1 MMQVGVYYIASK
13 NVSNKTLHQ
22 SNMDLIKELTL
33 ISGLDLVVCQLDE
46 MTDYDFSC
54 VFIGGGGTEGMFLEV
69 FDKLAKPVVL
79 LTTGENNS
87 LAASMEILSF
97 LQQNNVKGEII
108 HGSITKMASRLNLL
122 AKVFAV
128 KRKINHLRLAR
139 VGKPSDWLI
148 ASDVDA
154 KISEETNGIKII
166 DIPMQEFFDEIAKN
180 EYLENEYTKT
190 LLNKGFDKQ
199 ATEKALSIYGALK
212 RLVVKYDLDGVTVR
226 CFDLLKPIGNTG
238 CVALAILN
246 AEGIY
251 AGCEGDTPALISMA
265 VLGELSQQPIF
276 MANPSRINDVD
287 NEIVFAH
294 CTLPINMPK
303 AFTCMTHFE
312 SGIGVALAGELAKGK
327 VTLFKCSGMLD
338 RYYVTVGELT
348 ENLKEHN
355 LCRTQVRIKLNAN
368 DIEYLLTKSIGN
380 HHMIAIGDY
389 QELVEE
395 FFKW

>member
-33 ISGLDLVVCQLDE
+33 VSGLDMVLCQLDE
-46 MTDYDFSC
+46 MADYDFSC
-54 VFIGGGGTEGMFLEV
+54 VFIGGGGTEGMFLEA
-69 FDKLAKPVVL
+69 FDKLTKPVVL

-108 HGSITKMASRLNLL
+108 HGSIAKMASRLNLL

-128 KRKINHLRLAR
+128 KKRINHLRLAR

-154 KISEETNGIKII
+154 KLSEDTNGIKII

-190 LLNKGFDKQ
+190 LLDKGFDKQ

-251 AGCEGDTPALISMA
+251 SGCEGDTPALISMA

-312 SGIGVALAGELAKGK
+312 SGIGVALAGELTEGK
-327 VTLFKCSGMLD
+327 VTLFKCSGLLD
-338 RYYVTVGELT
+338 RYYVTVGELI
-348 ENLKEHN
+348 ENLKEQN
-355 LCRTQVRIKLNAN
+355 LCRTQVRIKLKAN

>member
-33 ISGLDLVVCQLDE
+33 VSGLDMVVCQLDE
-46 MTDYDFSC
+46 MADYDFSC
-54 VFIGGGGTEGMFLEV
+54 VFIGGGGTEGMFLEA
-69 FDKLAKPVVL
+69 FDKLTKPVVL

-108 HGSITKMASRLNLL
+108 HGSIAKMASRLNLL

-128 KRKINHLRLAR
+128 KKRINHLRLAR

-154 KISEETNGIKII
+154 KLSEDTNGIKII

-190 LLNKGFDKQ
+190 LLDKGFDKQ

-251 AGCEGDTPALISMA
+251 SGCEGDTPALISMA

-312 SGIGVALAGELAKGK
+312 SGIGVALAGELTEGK
-327 VTLFKCSGMLD
+327 VTLFKCSGLLD
-338 RYYVTVGELT
+338 RYYVTVGELI
-348 ENLKEHN
+348 ENLKEQN
-355 LCRTQVRIKLNAN
+355 LCRTQVRIKLKAN